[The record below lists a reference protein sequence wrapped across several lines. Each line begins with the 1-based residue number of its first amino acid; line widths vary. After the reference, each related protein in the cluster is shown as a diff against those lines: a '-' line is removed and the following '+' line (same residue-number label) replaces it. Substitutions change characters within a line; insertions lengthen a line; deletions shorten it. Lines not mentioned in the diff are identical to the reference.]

1 MGQGSILDSYGDFNA
16 ANGIDG
22 HIQGF
27 GDDPVGSIAGFGA
40 DAIGLVQ
47 GYGAPVAETLGFAK
61 QARFIEAAET
71 PIIEAGLMAL
81 ATMGNLCGFGTP
93 DEGQGFGLG
102 SDAYQKIE
110 QTLSTTD
117 APGSWTGDGS
127 ESYTGQNDV
136 QQDRAT
142 KMATTDR
149 KIQHV
154 LEREAKQLDQTRK
167 VIDYMSTTL
176 TAAIVPAVAA
186 LSIEIPPGAG
196 VALSMEIQTIAVLG
210 TVPMATTAF
219 ELMAAQALD
228 NANEIQRLSQT
239 YDQIGG
245 EPNPAVPCTNDEV
258 AVVTGELHGLAT
270 GQDAVA
276 SDATAAGQT
285 TSSSIRNVFASHGM
299 VCAPT
304 SAAVATAVADRTQ
317 ATGLIHA
324 ESSGLAHKLRRAAG
338 DYDGTD
344 DAQRERINCE
354 MPPL

>member
-1 MGQGSILDSYGDFNA
+1 MGQRNILDGYGDFNA

-22 HIQGF
+22 HLQGL

-47 GYGAPVAETLGFAK
+47 GYGAPVAEALGFVK
-61 QARFIEAAET
+61 QAKFIEAAET

-117 APGSWTGDGS
+117 APGTWTGDGS
-127 ESYTGQNDV
+127 VSYTGQNDA
-136 QQDRAT
+136 QQSRAA

-154 LEREAKQLDQTRK
+154 LEREAQQLDQTRK

-176 TAAIVPAVAA
+176 TAAIIPAVTA

-219 ELMAAQALD
+219 ELMAAQALA
-228 NANEIQRLSQT
+228 NANEIQTLSKT
-239 YDQIGG
+239 YDGIGG
-245 EPNPAVPCTNDEV
+245 ESLPSVPCTNDEL
-258 AVVTGELHGLAT
+258 AVVTSELQGLAT
-270 GQDAVA
+270 DQDEVS
-276 SDATAAGQT
+276 SDATTAAQT
-285 TSSSIRNVFASHGM
+285 TSSAVRNVLASHGM

-317 ATGLIHA
+317 ASGLIHA

-354 MPPL
+354 VPPF